1 MLNKRHN
8 GEDKDIA
15 QFFSTIETMPS
26 GPNFTLLANDN
37 SANST
42 SESVTFIQ
50 EISTIGVLIK
60 FEGLTVV
67 SVYTD
72 LRYDSNHLQ
81 IIEVSSDDSLLNDM
95 HFGNRVVLRFLL
107 V

>member
-8 GEDKDIA
+8 GEGKEIA
-15 QFFSTIETMPS
+15 QFFSTIEAMPS
-26 GPNFTLLANDN
+26 GLNFTLLSNDN

-42 SESVTFIQ
+42 SESVTFIL

-60 FEGLTVV
+60 FKGFAVV

-72 LRYDSNHLQ
+72 LKYDSNHLQ
-81 IIEVSSDDSLLNDM
+81 TAEVSSDDSL
-95 HFGNRVVLRFLL
+95 
-107 V
+107 